1 MAGLPAV
8 VTITAYIPDVTLDD
22 IPIPEA
28 CRRLEEAGAAVV
40 GLNCSR
46 GPSTMLPLIRDIREV
61 CQVSL
66 LFTSN
71 HMIISFKRLP

>member
-8 VTITAYIPDVTLDD
+8 VTITAYIPDVTMDD

-61 CQVSL
+61 CQVS
-66 LFTSN
+66 
-71 HMIISFKRLP
+71 RLYLNIT

>member
-1 MAGLPAV
+1 MPGLPAV

-66 LFTSN
+66 LFYFN
-71 HMIISFKRLP
+71 HVMSYINMYP